1 MRHHGY
7 LAVALAGMTAAAGW
21 VLSQTDLVD
30 ASEEETSSFRE
41 VYSQSRAE
49 AAPAP
54 DPKGMRLNY
63 FDARWNR
70 VLSDVAKHANVTLVM
85 DKIPPGRFARRD
97 RTRYSTEDCVRI
109 LNRELEGLGFRL
121 VKQGEYLIVLHLDQ
135 ARTRY
140 ARPLLP
146 ADEAIA
152 PAETESDDGPFRS
165 ASARVD
171 QLNARWASV
180 AHSDDDEDVEQE
192 SSETTTIPISPNV
205 LQETDS
211 FLDADGGAADE
222 PAAAPVVRKVEIE
235 HSTAAEVARA
245 VYLVFERRSELLQKG
260 IQELPTFVVF
270 NTNDA
275 DKSGAPLF
283 RVGIDQKNNRLIV
296 EADEKRAEHLVKLLQ
311 RLDKPRA
318 TSPDDEASKLV
329 EAPDVTDQTARALND
344 QLRRL
349 VAMRRQQETSDVPAA
364 VEKPEAGADIADTSA
379 FNLRGDVNIQAM
391 QELGVLMIE
400 GNEEDLERLG
410 PIIERL
416 EQMSVGSLPD
426 IHLLELQHVNSEA
439 FAELLTSVYDRLAEL
454 RKRGEEER
462 QSVAFFPVVQ
472 PNSVLI
478 LAPQL
483 ELPAILELA
492 ERLDTKLDPGSEFRV
507 FELKNA
513 IASQV
518 VAGLES
524 FYEDRQGL
532 ATRIRPL
539 ADVRTNSVIVQG
551 HPRDLAEVG
560 RLIEGLDRDKPG
572 AVHEVKIIELNHAT
586 ANELAEV
593 LNSAIQAV
601 TSPPQTTSGGTGGF
615 GGNQGPQELRDTK
628 SIALEFLSTDG
639 DAQKLI
645 RSGFLVDVRINAD
658 PRSNTLIVS
667 APEASMTLLAALIQT
682 LDQPP
687 SAIAA
692 IKVFALQNADAE
704 QSVELL
710 TTMFENTNQEEQLGV
725 QIAGAEDAASSL
737 IPLQFSADIR
747 TNTVLAVG
755 SEEALSIVEAIL
767 LRLDTDDAR
776 QRTTTVIELRNSR
789 AEEVAESIN
798 VFLEQQQ
805 ALQDSSDDLVSNVE
819 RLRQEAIV
827 AADFGSNS
835 LIVSAS
841 PEYFSRITEIISNLD
856 SNKPQVVIQA
866 LIVEVQLDNTDEFGI
881 ELGFQD
887 PLLFSRSILQ
897 SAEDLI
903 TIPTSTL
910 VPGVGTVQSTTII
923 TQNATP
929 GFNFNNTGAPLGN
942 NATGNTG
949 AVGSQGISN
958 FSLGRQN
965 GDLGFGGFVFSAQ
978 SDAVNVLIR
987 ALAARRT
994 LHILSRPQIRAT
1006 HNNSATIRVGQEVPV
1021 VNGVDILEGGIVSP
1035 VIEPRNTGLILTVTP
1050 RITPD
1055 GTVVMAVYAEKSAL
1069 SPGGV
1074 PVFTDITT
1082 GNSIDSQIIDVAIAE
1097 TTVDVPNG
1105 QTIVI
1110 GGMITKSDE
1119 TLERKVPWLGDLP
1132 VVGKAFRYDST
1143 NTARTEL
1150 LIFLTPRIIYSHADA
1165 ELIKQV
1171 ESERLHFIE
1180 SEAEEVHGPLYSVP
1194 ARREQ
1199 VLEEVVPGPDSLVPE
1214 APFSDPKFQSELQ
1227 DGATGKKATDGVASE
1242 VLPQQVRRGNRESNV
1257 RTASART
1264 SDTDRPVRRA
1274 GHETDA
1280 PAGERSWVNRIF
1292 KRGSKTRQQAKRVV
1306 EAPTAVDSTEA
1317 PATESVD
1324 RTESDL
1330 SDLGFGDVDWN

>member
-21 VLSQTDLVD
+21 ILSQTDLVD
-30 ASEEETSSFRE
+30 ASEEEASSFRE
-41 VYSQSRAE
+41 VYSDSRDEVASQ
-49 AAPAP
+49 PVSS
-54 DPKGMRLNY
+54 GLRLNY

-70 VLSDVAKHANVTLVM
+70 VLKDVAQHAKLTLVM
-85 DKIPPGRFARRD
+85 DKVPPGRFARRD
-97 RTRYSTEDCVRI
+97 RTRYSTADCVRI

-121 VKQGEYLIVLHLDQ
+121 VKQGEFLIVLNLDQ

-146 ADEAIA
+146 SGDA
-152 PAETESDDGPFRS
+152 PAPVAADSDHRPFRP

-171 QLNARWASV
+171 QLNARWASE
-180 AHSDDDEDVEQE
+180 ANSEDDETEAVEQE
-192 SSETTTIPISPNV
+192 PRETTTIPILPDV
-205 LQETDS
+205 LQEPTS
-211 FLDADGGAADE
+211 FVEVDDAAKE
-222 PAAAPVVRKVEIE
+222 SPAATVVRKVDID

-260 IQELPTFVVF
+260 IQELPTFVVYDA
-270 NTNDA
+270 NDA
-275 DKSGAPLF
+275 DKSGEPLF
-283 RVGIDQKNNRLIV
+283 RIGIDQQNDRLIV
-296 EADEKRAEHLVKLLQ
+296 EADEKRAEHLVKLLH
-311 RLDKPRA
+311 RLDKPSA
-318 TSPDDEASKLV
+318 GSADDDASKLM
-329 EAPDVTDQTARALND
+329 EAPDVTDKTARALND

-349 VAMRRQQETSDVPAA
+349 VAMRRQETPADPAA
-364 VEKPEAGADIADTSA
+364 TTDGASDIADTSA

-400 GNEEDLERLG
+400 GNEEDVERLG

-462 QSVAFFPVVQ
+462 QSVAFYAVVQ

-507 FELKNA
+507 FELRNA

-518 VAGLES
+518 VAGLEN
-524 FYEDRQGL
+524 FYDNDDRQGL

-572 AVHEVKIIELNHAT
+572 AVHKVKIIELNHAT

-628 SIALEFLSTDG
+628 SIALEFLSTNG
-639 DAQKLI
+639 DAQQLL

-658 PRSNTLIVS
+658 PRSNALIVS
-667 APEASMTLLAALIQT
+667 APEASMTLLHALIET

-789 AEEVAESIN
+789 AEDVAESIN

-805 ALQDSSDDLVSNVE
+805 TLQDSSDDLVSNVE

-827 AADFGSNS
+827 APDFGSNS

-866 LIVEVQLDNTDEFGI
+866 LIVEVALDNTDEFGV

-887 PLLFSRSILQ
+887 PLLFSRSILE
-897 SAEDLI
+897 SADDLI

-910 VPGVGTVQSTTII
+910 VPGVGTVQSTTIL
-923 TQNATP
+923 TQNRTP
-929 GFNFNNTGAPLGN
+929 GFDFNNTVKAIGN
-942 NATGNTG
+942 NAVGNTG

-978 SDAVNVLIR
+978 SDAVNVLVR

-994 LHILSRPQIRAT
+994 LHVLSRPQIRAT
-1006 HNNSATIRVGQEVPV
+1006 HNNTATIRVGQEVPV
-1021 VNGVDILEGGIVSP
+1021 VNGVEVIQGGVVSP
-1035 VIEPRNTGLILTVTP
+1035 TIEQRNTGIILTVTP

-1055 GTVVMAVYAEKSAL
+1055 GSVVMELFAEKSRIDDN
-1069 SPGGV
+1069 GV
-1074 PVFTDITT
+1074 PIFTDVNN
-1082 GNSIDSQIIDVAIAE
+1082 GNVIEAAILDVAIAE

-1110 GGMITKSDE
+1110 GGIITKSDE
-1119 TLERKVPWLGDLP
+1119 TQERKVPWLGDLP

-1143 NTARTEL
+1143 NTVRTEL
-1150 LIFLTPRIIYSHADA
+1150 LIFLTPRIVYSDADA

-1180 SEAEEVHGPLYSVP
+1180 SEAEEIHGPLYSVP
-1194 ARREQ
+1194 AQ
-1199 VLEEVVPGPDSLVPE
+1199 GQPVLEEIVPGPESVVPE
-1214 APFSDPKFQSELQ
+1214 TPFSDPSYQSELQ
-1227 DGATGKKATDGVASE
+1227 DGTMGPMDANETAAE
-1242 VLPQQVRRGNRESNV
+1242 VLPQQVRRSFRSPRVQTASAQVADNAGTIKRARHESSDSPIEPSWVDRVFKRKPARRQTTSNV
-1257 RTASART
+1257 RKESQKVQSAST
-1264 SDTDRPVRRA
+1264 
-1274 GHETDA
+1274 
-1280 PAGERSWVNRIF
+1280 
-1292 KRGSKTRQQAKRVV
+1292 
-1306 EAPTAVDSTEA
+1306 
-1317 PATESVD
+1317 
-1324 RTESDL
+1324 TESDL
-1330 SDLGFGDVDWN
+1330 SELGFGDVEWK

>member
-1 MRHHGY
+1 VRHHGY

-21 VLSQTDLVD
+21 ILSQTDIVD
-30 ASEEETSSFRE
+30 ASEEESSSFRE
-41 VYSQSRAE
+41 VYSESRDAVH
-49 AAPAP
+49 PSP

-70 VLSDVAKHANVTLVM
+70 VLEDVAKHTELTLVM
-85 DKIPPGRFARRD
+85 DKVPPGRFARRD
-97 RTRYSTEDCVRI
+97 RTRYSTADCVRI
-109 LNRELEGLGFRL
+109 LNRELEGLGYRL
-121 VKQGEYLIVLHLDQ
+121 VKQGEYLIVLNLDQ

-140 ARPLLP
+140 ARPLLTS
-146 ADEAIA
+146 E
-152 PAETESDDGPFRS
+152 ETPGSDDAESAGDPFRP

-171 QLNARWASV
+171 QLNARWASESD
-180 AHSDDDEDVEQE
+180 SDDDETEAFEQE
-192 SSETTTIPISPNV
+192 PRETTTIPISPDV
-205 LQETDS
+205 VQDS
-211 FLDADGGAADE
+211 NSLVEADDTADE
-222 PAAAPVVRKVEIE
+222 APAALVVRKVEID

-260 IQELPTFVVF
+260 IQDLPTFVVYD
-270 NTNDA
+270 TNDT
-275 DKSGAPLF
+275 DKSGEPLF
-283 RVGIDQKNNRLIV
+283 RIGIDQQGNRLVV
-296 EADEKRAEHLVKLLQ
+296 ESDEKRAEHLVKLLH
-311 RLDKPRA
+311 RLDKPA
-318 TSPDDEASKLV
+318 AVSADDDASKLV
-329 EAPDVTDQTARALND
+329 EAPDVTDETARALND

-349 VAMRRQQETSDVPAA
+349 VAMRRQEEPADQPVPAA
-364 VEKPEAGADIADTSA
+364 TTDAAPEIADSSA

-410 PIIERL
+410 PIIDRL

-454 RKRGEEER
+454 RRRGEEER
-462 QSVAFFPVVQ
+462 QTVAFYAVAQ

-492 ERLDTKLDPGSEFRV
+492 ERLDTRLDPGSEFQV

-524 FYEDRQGL
+524 FYEDRGGL
-532 ATRIRPL
+532 GTRIRPL

-551 HPRDLAEVG
+551 HPRDLVEVE
-560 RLIEGLDRDKPG
+560 RLIDGLDRDKPG
-572 AVHEVKIIELNHAT
+572 AVHKVRIIELSHAT

-601 TSPPQTTSGGTGGF
+601 TSPPQTTSSGIGGF

-628 SIALEFLSTDG
+628 SIALEFLSTNG
-639 DAQKLI
+639 DAQELL

-667 APEASMTLLAALIQT
+667 APEASMTLLHALIET

-789 AEEVAESIN
+789 AEDVAESIN
-798 VFLEQQQ
+798 IFLEQQQ
-805 ALQDSSDDLVSNVE
+805 ALRDSSDDLVSNVE
-819 RLRQEAIV
+819 RIREEAIV
-827 AADFGSNS
+827 APDFSSNS

-841 PEYFSRITEIISNLD
+841 PEYFSRITEIIGNLD
-856 SNKPQVVIQA
+856 SSKPQVVIQA
-866 LIVEVQLDNTDEFGI
+866 LIVEVGLDNTDEFGV

-887 PLLFSRSILQ
+887 PLLFQRSIVE
-897 SAEDLI
+897 SIDDLI
-903 TIPTSTL
+903 TIPTTVSTPSGL
-910 VPGVGTVQSTTII
+910 VSSTTIVS
-923 TQNATP
+923 QSNTP
-929 GFNFNNTGAPLGN
+929 GLNFNNTAAPLGN
-942 NATGNTG
+942 NLAANSSPV
-949 AVGSQGISN
+949 ASQGISN

-965 GDLGFGGFVFSAQ
+965 GDLGYGGFVFSAQ

-987 ALAARRT
+987 ALAARRS
-994 LHILSRPQIRAT
+994 LHVLSRPQIRAT
-1006 HNNSATIRVGQEVPV
+1006 HNNTATIRVGQEVSV
-1021 VNGVDILEGGIVSP
+1021 VNGVQIVQTGIVSP
-1035 VIEPRNTGLILTVTP
+1035 TVEQRNTGIILTVTP

-1055 GTVVMAVYAEKSAL
+1055 GTVVMAVFAEKSRVN
-1069 SPGGV
+1069 PTGV
-1074 PVFTDITT
+1074 PLFTDVNT
-1082 GNSIDSQIIDVAIAE
+1082 GEVIESAIIDVALAE

-1143 NTARTEL
+1143 NTVRTEL
-1150 LIFLTPRIIYSHADA
+1150 LIFLTPRIVYSDADA

-1171 ESERLHFIE
+1171 ETERLHFLE
-1180 SEAEEVHGPLYSVP
+1180 SEAEEIHGPLYSVP
-1194 ARREQ
+1194 ARREPM
-1199 VLEEVVPGPDSLVPE
+1199 LEGIVPGPESIVPE
-1214 APFSDPKFQSELQ
+1214 MPFSDPNFQSELQ
-1227 DGATGKKATDGVASE
+1227 DGAIGPNDSASE
-1242 VLPQQVRRGNRESNV
+1242 TLPEQVRRSSRSSTV
-1257 RTASART
+1257 RTVSTQDADTNRTVRQAR
-1264 SDTDRPVRRA
+1264 
-1274 GHETDA
+1274 HETA
-1280 PAGERSWVNRIF
+1280 RAAREPSWIDRVF
-1292 KRGSKTRQQAKRVV
+1292 KRKPARRQRDSKGIEPSA
-1306 EAPTAVDSTEA
+1306 ADDSAENTD
-1317 PATESVD
+1317 P
-1324 RTESDL
+1324 DL
-1330 SDLGFGDVDWN
+1330 SELGFGDVDWN